1 MTARLKALLVSGSLG
16 KLSAKDFKHMPA
28 GSWPTDGYTTLL
40 KPLGVLQRLDL
51 LERREMG
58 DDRVY
63 IYDAVYATQTLRVD
77 FALAPD
83 EGISSFAIEPK

>member
-1 MTARLKALLVSGSLG
+1 
-16 KLSAKDFKHMPA
+16 
-28 GSWPTDGYTTLL
+28 
-40 KPLGVLQRLDL
+40 
-51 LERREMG
+51 MG

-83 EGISSFAIEPK
+83 EGISLVRNPAEGEPAALSGFGRRGREPSCHRTRHGTFTMFSQARAVSALT